1 MKIVVVSAVWCPS
14 CLVMNK
20 MWKRFKE
27 ENPNIKVDKYDYDFD
42 DEIVSQYNI
51 GKTLPVTIFI
61 DENGDEV
68 NRIEG
73 ETTYEEVIKNISN

>member
-1 MKIVVVSAVWCPS
+1 MKIVIVSAVWCPS

-20 MWKRFKE
+20 MWKKFKE
-27 ENPNIKVDKYDYDFD
+27 ENPNIQVDKYDYDL
-42 DEIVSQYNI
+42 DEDIVNQYNI

-61 DENGDEV
+61 DETGNEV

-73 ETTYEEVIKNISN
+73 ETTYEEVIKNINN